1 MTGVFRTV
9 FLTLPS
15 SDPKQS
21 ILKLVGLII
30 LCAIIIAASYFTTRF
45 VGKRQAGITGETN
58 FKSLDIYRINQ
69 NKYLQLIQIGTRY
82 FVIAVGKDTV
92 NVLAELNKE
101 DIVYWRDES
110 KKVSFKDI
118 MAKVTS
124 SKSSENENSN
134 TNDEKK
140 QE

>member
-45 VGKRQAGITGETN
+45 VGKRQAGITGESN

-92 NVLAELNKE
+92 NVLTELSKE

-134 TNDEKK
+134 TNGEKK

>member
-45 VGKRQAGITGETN
+45 VGKRQAGITGESN

-92 NVLAELNKE
+92 NVLTELNKE

-110 KKVSFKDI
+110 QKVSFKDI